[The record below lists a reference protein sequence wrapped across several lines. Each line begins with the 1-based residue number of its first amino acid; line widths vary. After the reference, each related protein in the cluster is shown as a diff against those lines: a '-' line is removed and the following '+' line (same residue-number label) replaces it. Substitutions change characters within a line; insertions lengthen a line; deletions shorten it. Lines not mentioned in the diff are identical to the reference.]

1 MKDTQKLK
9 EELFDAWDEYHSF
22 AIDKKSFVN
31 GLDGNLK
38 NILEIALIQKM
49 TLPVQSG
56 LFLDTAK
63 ETFDVYLNNI
73 GEDNL
78 IWFCDVFIEEDGSIS
93 KDKNKNNFY
102 LEFEKY
108 CQKNSINSKELISG
122 YKKIITNLPFYPI
135 YDQIFIRELSKID
148 KTDDG
153 SKLTENVNT
162 KSELQGFE
170 KMWFHLGSL
179 GKTLLGGIL
188 MLVVFGLVSTMGK
201 IGAYL
206 VR

>member
-22 AIDKKSFVN
+22 AIDKNSFVN

-38 NILEIALIQKM
+38 NLLEIALIQKM
-49 TLPVQSG
+49 ILPVQSG
-56 LFLDTAK
+56 IFLDTAK

-73 GEDNL
+73 GRDNL

-93 KDKNKNNFY
+93 KDKIKNNFY

-108 CQKNSINSKELISG
+108 CQKNSINSKELISR